1 MASAAGRYLP
11 HLVGIVILALL
22 GLGCL
27 ERAKGTERSEPAL
40 SKQAIVALVSQSL
53 TASGMPEPPLRK
65 EATRAE
71 RKEYL
76 AATQGALDELKK
88 LGTAKTENRPRSAQL
103 LLDDRTEQILA
114 ISRLI
119 AVELADAIDRS
130 DANRAVAAIR
140 LASDYASFVS
150 QRSVPDWL
158 ASAGISDTLAIAAK
172 SVSSQLDSEMAGLL
186 ATELGK
192 LESADADPDDVLLA
206 DATRMDEWLKAVET
220 IDDEVSV
227 ESIEKMAGGRP
238 DSRAASAD
246 ALAEAVAVVARSGHV
261 PPNIFIAESR
271 IAVESVA
278 TYLREPR
285 GPQPQADSTRHP
297 IAAYLISFLRPTFSD
312 APRLR
317 ELHAEN
323 WRLLAL
329 TIKVAAADHP
339 EDLSAMGELAI
350 SPVSKLPFEYVR
362 RESDF
367 DLTRPRARVDSTS

>member
-27 ERAKGTERSEPAL
+27 ERAKGTERTEPAL

-88 LGTAKTENRPRSAQL
+88 LGTAKSENRPRSAQL

-140 LASDYASFVS
+140 LASNYVAFVS

-158 ASAGISDTLAIAAK
+158 ASAGIADTLAVAVK
-172 SVSSQLDSEMAGLL
+172 SVSDQLDSEMADVLT
-186 ATELGK
+186 TELIR
-192 LESADADPDDVLLA
+192 LEGAAADPGDVLLA

-220 IDDEVSV
+220 ISDEVSI

-238 DSRAASAD
+238 DSRASSAD
-246 ALAEAVAVVARSGHV
+246 ALAKAVAEVAPSGNV
-261 PPNIFIAESR
+261 PPEVFVAESR
-271 IAVESVA
+271 IAADSVA

-312 APRLR
+312 APRLKDLR
-317 ELHAEN
+317 AEN

-350 SPVSKLPFEYVR
+350 SPVSNLPFEYVR

-367 DLTRPRARVDSTS
+367 DLTRPRAKVDSTS